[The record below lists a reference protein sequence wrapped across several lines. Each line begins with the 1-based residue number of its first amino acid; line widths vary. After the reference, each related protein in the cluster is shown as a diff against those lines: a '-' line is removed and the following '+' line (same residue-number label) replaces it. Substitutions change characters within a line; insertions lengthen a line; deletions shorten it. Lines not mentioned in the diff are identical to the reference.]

1 MCLWSCP
8 TAKDIWSRCGNKI
21 QKRSTENEE
30 FVYILEELLHF
41 SGKEDIKL
49 MAVVARMLWIR
60 RNALVY
66 GKKVSPSSSVI
77 GCASESS
84 EAFQLANSQK
94 DRPIERVNTKN
105 VQWEAPKN
113 DFVKINWDAAG
124 AIVEGRCVL
133 VWLLEMVKERCW
145 QLW

>member
-113 DFVKINWDAAG
+113 DFVKIN
-124 AIVEGRCVL
+124 
-133 VWLLEMVKERCW
+133 
-145 QLW
+145 